1 MLHCAFLLEE
11 IMHKGFY
18 AFIVF
23 SAGAC
28 YGILSTFVKT
38 AYAAGLTLTD
48 VSGMQCLF
56 GMLFLWLSA
65 ILTVRRIPSFFQI
78 LSLASIGIPMALT
91 TIFYY
96 HSLESLSASLAV
108 VFLFQSIWMGTAA
121 ESLIFKKLP
130 EKKQLLSI
138 ILCLTGTLLSAG
150 LLDEGADFSFSSGM
164 GWGLLSALSYTA
176 MMCAS
181 SLLGKGIA
189 PALKGALMSTGDT
202 LLTFLLLPPVFLID
216 FSSWPL
222 LLPYGFLL
230 GIFGVALPPFL
241 LAWGMPHVGPGL
253 GSVLA
258 ASELPVALVMALLV
272 LGESITPIQ
281 WAGIFLIG
289 AGIVAGNIKNS

>member
-1 MLHCAFLLEE
+1 
-11 IMHKGFY
+11 MHKGFY

-121 ESLIFKKLP
+121 ESLIFKSCRKRSSSFP
-130 EKKQLLSI
+130 SSSASQAPCSQLV
-138 ILCLTGTLLSAG
+138 
-150 LLDEGADFSFSSGM
+150 FWM
-164 GWGLLSALSYTA
+164 
-176 MMCAS
+176 
-181 SLLGKGIA
+181 KA
-189 PALKGALMSTGDT
+189 P
-202 LLTFLLLPPVFLID
+202 TFLFPPAWDGAF
-216 FSSWPL
+216 F
-222 LLPYGFLL
+222 
-230 GIFGVALPPFL
+230 PPF
-241 LAWGMPHVGPGL
+241 PT
-253 GSVLA
+253 
-258 ASELPVALVMALLV
+258 LP
-272 LGESITPIQ
+272 
-281 WAGIFLIG
+281 
-289 AGIVAGNIKNS
+289 

>member
-56 GMLFLWLSA
+56 GMVFLWLSA

-108 VFLFQSIWMGTAA
+108 VFLFQSIWMGSVVEAVLA
-121 ESLIFKKLP
+121 RHFPSPLKC
-130 EKKQLLSI
+130 LSI
-138 ILCLTGTLLSAG
+138 ILCLAGTFLAAGFLEGGQPLS
-150 LLDEGADFSFSSGM
+150 LSSGM
-164 GWGLLSALSYTA
+164 IWGLLAALSYTA
-176 MMCAS
+176 VITAS
-181 SLLGKGIA
+181 SLLGEGIP
-189 PALKGALMSTGDT
+189 PALKGALMATGDT
-202 LLTFLLLPPVFLID
+202 VLTFLILPPVFIFTPAL
-216 FSSWPL
+216 WPT
-222 LLPYGFLL
+222 LLPYGLLL
-230 GIFGVALPPFL
+230 GLFGVALPPFL
-241 LAWGMPHVGPGL
+241 LSWGMPHVGPGL
-253 GSVLA
+253 GSILV
-258 ASELPVALVMALLV
+258 ASELPVALVMALFV
-272 LGESITPIQ
+272 LGESVAPLQ
-281 WAGIFLIG
+281 WAGIACILG
-289 AGIVAGNIKNS
+289 GIVLGNRSK

>member
-1 MLHCAFLLEE
+1 
-11 IMHKGFY
+11 MHKGFY

-38 AYAAGLTLTD
+38 AYAAGLTLVD

-56 GMLFLWLSA
+56 GMVFLWLSA

-78 LSLASIGIPMALT
+78 LSLAAIGIPMALT

-138 ILCLTGTLLSAG
+138 ILCLTGTLFLF
-150 LLDEGADFSFSSGM
+150 LRHGM
-164 GWGLLSALSYTA
+164 GPS
-176 MMCAS
+176 
-181 SLLGKGIA
+181 
-189 PALKGALMSTGDT
+189 
-202 LLTFLLLPPVFLID
+202 FR
-216 FSSWPL
+216 
-222 LLPYGFLL
+222 
-230 GIFGVALPPFL
+230 PFL
-241 LAWGMPHVGPGL
+241 HRHDVRQFPSGKRHSPCPEGSSHVHR
-253 GSVLA
+253 
-258 ASELPVALVMALLV
+258 
-272 LGESITPIQ
+272 
-281 WAGIFLIG
+281 
-289 AGIVAGNIKNS
+289 

>member
-1 MLHCAFLLEE
+1 
-11 IMHKGFY
+11 MHKGFY

-130 EKKQLLSI
+130 
-138 ILCLTGTLLSAG
+138 
-150 LLDEGADFSFSSGM
+150 
-164 GWGLLSALSYTA
+164 
-176 MMCAS
+176 
-181 SLLGKGIA
+181 
-189 PALKGALMSTGDT
+189 
-202 LLTFLLLPPVFLID
+202 
-216 FSSWPL
+216 
-222 LLPYGFLL
+222 
-230 GIFGVALPPFL
+230 
-241 LAWGMPHVGPGL
+241 
-253 GSVLA
+253 
-258 ASELPVALVMALLV
+258 
-272 LGESITPIQ
+272 
-281 WAGIFLIG
+281 
-289 AGIVAGNIKNS
+289 

>member
-1 MLHCAFLLEE
+1 
-11 IMHKGFY
+11 MHKGFY

-130 EKKQLLSI
+130 GKKQLLSI

-150 LLDEGADFSFSSGM
+150 FLDKGADFSFSSGM
-164 GWGLLSALSYTA
+164 
-176 MMCAS
+176 S
-181 SLLGKGIA
+181 SFA
-189 PALKGALMSTGDT
+189 CS
-202 LLTFLLLPPVFLID
+202 
-216 FSSWPL
+216 
-222 LLPYGFLL
+222 
-230 GIFGVALPPFL
+230 
-241 LAWGMPHVGPGL
+241 
-253 GSVLA
+253 
-258 ASELPVALVMALLV
+258 
-272 LGESITPIQ
+272 
-281 WAGIFLIG
+281 
-289 AGIVAGNIKNS
+289 

>member
-1 MLHCAFLLEE
+1 
-11 IMHKGFY
+11 MHKGFY
-18 AFIVF
+18 ALIVF

-28 YGILSTFVKT
+28 YGVLSAFVKM

-56 GMLFLWLSA
+56 GMAFLWLSA
-65 ILTVRRIPSFFQI
+65 LFTVRRIPSPFQI
-78 LSLASIGIPMALT
+78 LSLMAIGIPMALT

-108 VFLFQSIWMGTAA
+108 VFLFQSIWMGSAA
-121 ESLIFKKLP
+121 ESLIFKRLP
-130 EKKQLLSI
+130 ERKQVISI

-150 LLDEGADFSFSSGM
+150 LPEGETHFSFSSGM
-164 GWGLLSALSYTA
+164 VWGLLSALSYTT

-181 SLLGKGIA
+181 SLLGKSVQ

-202 LLTFLLLPPVFLID
+202 ILTFLLLPPVFLLD
-216 FSSWPL
+216 VSSWPV
-222 LLPYGFLL
+222 LLPYGLLL

-253 GSVLA
+253 GTILA
-258 ASELPVALVMALLV
+258 ASELPVALLMALLV
-272 LGESITPIQ
+272 LGESITPLQ
-281 WAGIFLIG
+281 WAGIVLIG
-289 AGIVAGNIKNS
+289 LGIVLGKIKKGL